1 MAKMMSEISVPV
13 IDLKKF
19 PEEEEYNKLREVCEK
34 WGCFRLVNHDIPGS
48 LMQEMKEVAIY
59 VLSLQPEI
67 KKRNVDPSKYKGTG
81 HRLYTYQPLFETMGI
96 YDLGSPQAFNDLF
109 SQLDLPPQHRHTI
122 EAYGKATHELA
133 VNLAKKIQESVLG
146 LSSAPEEVLDL
157 ENWRCELRLNKFKF
171 SPEEIGDY
179 GLHWHTDAGLLTVLQ
194 DDDEIDGLEAWHS
207 PSNCFVPVTPAPGTF
222 FINIGDVAHVW
233 SNGRFE
239 NVKHQV
245 KCNVATPRYSTAT
258 FLLAPRD
265 RNVEAG
271 KEFVDSDH
279 PPLFTPFK
287 FESYA
292 DTRKT
297 TNLIAGEALEYFLRS
312 HPTEN
317 TSEDPKHFRPTENT
331 SEDPKVQV

>member
-1 MAKMMSEISVPV
+1 MP
-13 IDLKKF
+13 DLTHHLRGEHQ
-19 PEEEEYNKLREVCEK
+19 PRREHRGDEREGEVEGDESLAWREVEGDESLAWRSSERGEVHDK
-34 WGCFRLVNHDIPGS
+34 VEGNRLR
-48 LMQEMKEVAIY
+48 VASSELHIT
-59 VLSLQPEI
+59 SAFFS
-67 KKRNVDPSKYKGTG
+67 KAVDFG
-81 HRLYTYQPLFETMGI
+81 
-96 YDLGSPQAFNDLF
+96 
-109 SQLDLPPQHRHTI
+109 HTI

-146 LSSAPEEVLDL
+146 LSIAPEEVLDL

-179 GLHWHTDAGLLTVLQ
+179 GLHWHTDGGFLNVLQ

-239 NVKHQV
+239 NVKHHV
-245 KCNVATPRYSTAT
+245 KCNVATPRYSTST

-271 KEFVDSDH
+271 KEFVD
-279 PPLFTPFK
+279 K
-287 FESYA
+287 
-292 DTRKT
+292 
-297 TNLIAGEALEYFLRS
+297 
-312 HPTEN
+312 
-317 TSEDPKHFRPTENT
+317 
-331 SEDPKVQV
+331 

>member
-59 VLSLQPEI
+59 VHALQPEI

-81 HRLYTYQPLFETMGI
+81 LMLFPYQPLFESMSI

-146 LSSAPEEVLDL
+146 LSIAPEEVLDL

-179 GLHWHTDAGLLTVLQ
+179 GLHWHTDGGFLNVLQ

-207 PSNCFVPVTPAPGTF
+207 PSNCFVLSLPHLALSLSILGM
-222 FINIGDVAHVW
+222 
-233 SNGRFE
+233 
-239 NVKHQV
+239 
-245 KCNVATPRYSTAT
+245 
-258 FLLAPRD
+258 LLMYGAM
-265 RNVEAG
+265 EG
-271 KEFVDSDH
+271 IEMWKLEKSLLTSDH

-292 DTRKT
+292 DIRKT

-312 HPTEN
+312 HPAEN

>member
-59 VLSLQPEI
+59 VLSLPSEI
-67 KKRNVDPSKYKGTG
+67 KKCKVDPSKYKRTG
-81 HRLYTYQPLFETMGI
+81 HMLYTHQPLFETMGI
-96 YDLGSPQAFNDLF
+96 DLGSPQPLNDLF
-109 SQLDLPPQHRHTI
+109 SQWDLPPQHRHTI
-122 EAYGKATHELA
+122 EAYGKATRELA

-146 LSSAPEEVLDL
+146 LPIAPEEVLDF
-157 ENWRCELRLNKFKF
+157 ENWRCEFKLNKFKF
-171 SPEEIGDY
+171 SPEAIGDY
-179 GLHWHTDAGLLTVLQ
+179 GLHWHTDGGFLTVLQ
-194 DDDEIDGLEAWHS
+194 DDDEIAGLEAWHS

-222 FINIGDVAHVW
+222 FINIGDVGHVW

-245 KCNVATPRYSTAT
+245 KCNVEMPRHSITT
-258 FLLAPRD
+258 FLLAPMD
-265 RNVEAG
+265 RNVEVG

-279 PPLFTPFK
+279 PPLFGPFK

-292 DTRKT
+292 DTRRA
-297 TNLIAGEALEYFLRS
+297 TNLIAGEALDFLRS
-312 HPTEN
+312 HPAEN
-317 TSEDPKHFRPTENT
+317 TSEDPKRFRPTENT

>member
-1 MAKMMSEISVPV
+1 MGMFQIGEPRY
-13 IDLKKF
+13 
-19 PEEEEYNKLREVCEK
+19 PRKLNAGDEGGGNLCTRT
-34 WGCFRLVNHDIPGS
+34 S
-48 LMQEMKEVAIY
+48 T
-59 VLSLQPEI
+59 EI

-81 HRLYTYQPLFETMGI
+81 LMLFPYQPLFESMSI

-109 SQLDLPPQHRHTI
+109 SRWISPLNT
-122 EAYGKATHELA
+122 
-133 VNLAKKIQESVLG
+133 G
-146 LSSAPEEVLDL
+146 LSIAPEEVLDL

-179 GLHWHTDAGLLTVLQ
+179 GLHWHTDGGFLNVLQ
-194 DDDEIDGLEAWHS
+194 DDDEIDGLEAGTLLPIALFCHS
-207 PSNCFVPVTPAPGTF
+207 RTGTF

-239 NVKHQV
+239 NVKHHV
-245 KCNVATPRYSTAT
+245 KCNVATPRYSTST

-292 DTRKT
+292 DIRKT

-312 HPTEN
+312 HPAEN